1 MKRVCFPF
9 WMVLW
14 AVLAFLPGC
23 SDDDPI
29 PVFEEEELT
38 GTGAEIAI
46 GDRLYAVVGD
56 TLKVYFYGVVT
67 NPRSG
72 NYILALEC

>member
-1 MKRVCFPF
+1 
-9 WMVLW
+9 MVLW

-46 GDRLYAVVGD
+46 GDRLYATGF
-56 TLKVYFYGVVT
+56 T
-67 NPRSG
+67 PSWAIR
-72 NYILALEC
+72 